1 MAMTAQQMLD
11 KYLEAEAAVLEG
23 RTVIFN
29 GRTHTMEDIEKIR
42 AGRREWERRAA
53 AEQARAAGRRPGPAL
68 AEFS

>member
-1 MAMTAQQMLD
+1 MALTAQQMLD

-42 AGRREWERRAA
+42 AGRQEWERRAA
-53 AEQARAAGRRPGPAL
+53 
-68 AEFS
+68 

>member
-1 MAMTAQQMLD
+1 MALTAQQMLD

-53 AEQARAAGRRPGPAL
+53 ADR
-68 AEFS
+68 

>member
-1 MAMTAQQMLD
+1 MALTAQQMLD

-53 AEQARAAGRRPGPAL
+53 ADRDRSAGRRAGPAL
-68 AEFS
+68 AEFC

>member
-1 MAMTAQQMLD
+1 MALTAQQMLD

-53 AEQARAAGRRPGPAL
+53 
-68 AEFS
+68 

>member
-1 MAMTAQQMLD
+1 MALTAQQMLD
-11 KYLEAEAAVLEG
+11 KYLEAEAEVLEG

-42 AGRREWERRAA
+42 AGRREWERRVAN
-53 AEQARAAGRRPGPAL
+53 ESGRRGPAL

>member
-1 MAMTAQQMLD
+1 MALTAQQMLD
-11 KYLEAEAAVLEG
+11 KYLEAEAEVLEG

-42 AGRREWERRAA
+42 AGRREWERRVAS
-53 AEQARAAGRRPGPAL
+53 ENGRRGPAL